1 MWTALGYPPVS
12 VALPLWV
19 KNADHSL
26 PELVK
31 TCKEA
36 ATSGMNLRTMP
47 LLDKVYAYNQGMG
60 TQRYFN
66 WELLYN
72 KQQTG
77 YMQLLAPIEDHVFKT
92 TQQQTAQWYQTGKIE
107 SNQLKTLYEELNR
120 YVSTSYQQLFGL

>member
-1 MWTALGYPPVS
+1 M
-12 VALPLWV
+12 
-19 KNADHSL
+19 
-26 PELVK
+26 
-31 TCKEA
+31 
-36 ATSGMNLRTMP
+36 
-47 LLDKVYAYNQGMG
+47 DKVYAYNQGMG

>member
-1 MWTALGYPPVS
+1 MDCTGLPSCKCSIASLGE
-12 VALPLWV
+12 
-19 KNADHSL
+19 NADHSL

-92 TQQQTAQWYQTGKIE
+92 TQQQTEQWYQTGKIN
-107 SNQLKTLYEELNR
+107 SNQLKELYGELNR
-120 YVSTSYQQLFGL
+120 YVSTSYQQLFRL